1 MMKFEEPKISVQEIV
16 LVDVITT
23 SVPAVGDQETERD

>member
-23 SVPAVGDQETERD
+23 SPTIEDNETERDG